1 VNRYSFQFEKVVFHI
16 VPSAFT
22 GPPVFIL
29 RAAKFLADSPFNNVQ
44 SVPIL
49 VYTQASH
56 VVFTLPLFFS
66 RPVRAFSSTVRLLPR
81 ELSLIVSTTVNEA
94 VSIIW
99 ANSHFLIVTVNYIG
113 KVGDLLISC
122 CLIYRVFA
130 NSFIHFEKDS

>member
-1 VNRYSFQFEKVVFHI
+1 MRYMNSYSLQVEKVVFHI

-56 VVFTLPLFFS
+56 VFTLPLFFS

-81 ELSLIVSTTVNEA
+81 ELSLIVSTHRQR
-94 VSIIW
+94 S
-99 ANSHFLIVTVNYIG
+99 S
-113 KVGDLLISC
+113 
-122 CLIYRVFA
+122 
-130 NSFIHFEKDS
+130 